1 MKKYISTLICLCVV
15 FFVISCNTTS
25 EFRGYQ
31 FSDDNE
37 NVYVYKDIDSVSSI
51 LFNKFYND
59 EVICISSC
67 SSNNIRT
74 YVVNFVDVLNSS
86 IKTKSP
92 EGGEAAWI
100 HWGKAC
106 GTGTV
111 LKFYKFLVKEYGDN
125 CYEIRAEPAKDG
137 CRELYHRKCQ

>member
-1 MKKYISTLICLCVV
+1 M
-15 FFVISCNTTS
+15 
-25 EFRGYQ
+25 
-31 FSDDNE
+31 
-37 NVYVYKDIDSVSSI
+37 
-51 LFNKFYND
+51 
-59 EVICISSC
+59 
-67 SSNNIRT
+67 
-74 YVVNFVDVLNSS
+74 LNSS

-137 CRELYHRKCQ
+137 CREMYHRKCQ